1 MDTIDPKAVLA
12 KSIEVVAGVVK
23 ANALDSGILEVLPSQ
38 ESFFYERLELRAE
51 DNTYGITVKSSD
63 ISRVEDA
70 GVEDAGHLVLW
81 ELNHTSCSVTKPE
94 KKPETNPDG
103 TNATTTFTTF
113 TTTSTSSKY
122 VTWLIHLAYCTI
134 MIMYDYVGG
143 YAEGMRR
150 VCLVLLLYVCCVF
163 V

>member
-1 MDTIDPKAVLA
+1 MHTIDPKAVLA
-12 KSIEVVAGVVK
+12 ESIKVVAGVVK

-38 ESFFYERLELRAE
+38 KTFLYERLELRVE
-51 DNTYGITVKSSD
+51 GNTYDITVESSD

-70 GVEDAGHLVLW
+70 GVEDAGRLVLR

-94 KKPETNPDG
+94 KKPDG